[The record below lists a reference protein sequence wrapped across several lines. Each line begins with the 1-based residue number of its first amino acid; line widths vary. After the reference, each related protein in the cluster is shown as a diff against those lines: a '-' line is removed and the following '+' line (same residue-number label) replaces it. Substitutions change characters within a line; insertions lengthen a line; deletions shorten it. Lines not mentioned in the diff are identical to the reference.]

1 MDPFAPKTLVIA
13 TTAATLLA
21 WRARRRKSL
30 TRAGAAMGFVAGFL
44 LVATGLRGFVLFGF
58 YQLGSM
64 ATRYKAAYKATVDA
78 TAAHASERGATQVLC
93 VSIVATIL
101 SLQHAWY
108 HGAEQAIDFT
118 MAPGASRLT
127 TAILAHHAVS
137 LADTLASELGML
149 ASASASTSRN
159 NGQRR
164 HSLPHHYGLPRLVT
178 QPWRT
183 VPVGTNGGVTLVGT
197 LWSIVG
203 GLLVGALTVA
213 MDFISG
219 IAPLQFVPVTLYGG
233 LCGLVGSLLDSILGA
248 TLQATYY
255 DDDNKLVHHHFDS
268 NARRHHNNNQP
279 PASVKHVCGMA
290 LLTNAQVNLVSVTL
304 TAGLGGWV
312 MAPWFFGLWQTA
324 GEP

>member
-1 MDPFAPKTLVIA
+1 MDPFAPKTLVLA
-13 TTAATLLA
+13 TCAATLLA

-30 TRAGAAMGFVAGFL
+30 SPSGAATGFGVGFL

-64 ATRYKAAYKATVDA
+64 ATRYKAAYKASVDA
-78 TAAHASERGATQVLC
+78 TAAHAAERGAMQVLC
-93 VSIVATIL
+93 VSIVAVVL

-108 HGAEQAIDFT
+108 FGAEQAIDFT
-118 MAPGASRLT
+118 ATASPRALSASRLT
-127 TAILAHHAVS
+127 TAVLAHHAVS
-137 LADTLASELGML
+137 LADTLASEMGML
-149 ASASASTSRN
+149 TTTTTTDSR
-159 NGQRR
+159 
-164 HSLPHHYGLPRLVT
+164 PRLVT

-183 VPVGTNGGVTLVGT
+183 VPVGTNGGVTVTGT

-213 MDFISG
+213 MDALSG
-219 IAPLQFVPVTLYGG
+219 IAPLQVVPVTLYGG
-233 LCGLVGSLLDSILGA
+233 LCGLVGSMMDSILGA

-255 DDDNKLVHHHFDS
+255 DPDTKLIHHYDDSELPS
-268 NARRHHNNNQP
+268 SA
-279 PASVKHVCGMA
+279 KHLCGMA

-312 MAPWFFGLWQTA
+312 MAPWFFGLWQQ
-324 GEP
+324 GDRF